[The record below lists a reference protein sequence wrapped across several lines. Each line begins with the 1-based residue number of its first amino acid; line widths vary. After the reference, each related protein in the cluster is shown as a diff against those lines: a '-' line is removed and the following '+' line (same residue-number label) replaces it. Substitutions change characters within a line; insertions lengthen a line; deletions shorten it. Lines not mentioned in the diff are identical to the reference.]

1 MGYTPK
7 RCKELDRTEQLTH
20 AHTGLAVLGLQ
31 CCMWAFS
38 SCSQQGLLSSCGGL
52 ASHCGGFSGCGMWIL
67 SGAGIE
73 PVFLTLAGGFSTTGP
88 PGKPQNSLLMQ
99 LVKLALTGPLVLNLC
114 MWFNKIS

>member
-1 MGYTPK
+1 
-7 RCKELDRTEQLTH
+7 
-20 AHTGLAVLGLQ
+20 
-31 CCMWAFS
+31 
-38 SCSQQGLLSSCGGL
+38 
-52 ASHCGGFSGCGMWIL
+52 MWIL